1 MNNLEGFQNSNNV
14 SGEIEG
20 IDFKKIFTKL
30 VSKWLWF
37 VASIIVCIIFAFFY
51 VKVTAPLYQI
61 NAQLLV
67 NGSDKS
73 SGGGGQ
79 ASALMDLGGLVGS
92 KSSVENEVEIIK
104 TRFLMEQVVREM
116 KLNIL
121 YYTKTTFARRELY
134 KPPFKI
140 TIIRGLDTIV
150 NTEINVKK
158 ISNSKIRVS
167 KSNFSKDVNW
177 GESFDLKGVG
187 QVSLSAESGLLMTN
201 VDYVV
206 SILSI
211 DERVSDLMQQ
221 LLVDTKNI
229 KVTIMS
235 LGLKYPLPKKGED
248 ILNTLIDRYIK
259 ANLSDKNA
267 IADSTDKFI
276 KERLSIISAELGSVE
291 DKVESFKE
299 KNQLADMSEQ
309 GKLLVQNTSEFGA
322 ELAKAETQV
331 AIISDLEKYLQDSAK
346 NKRVFPTS
354 LLPSDMVFSG
364 LMSQYNSLLVER
376 DRLLLSDT
384 QESPFVKN
392 LDDQIKGLRSGILAN
407 IQSTKNSFV
416 VTRNKLRNQLNE
428 ADSRIQGVPQIEK
441 NYLKLARNKEI
452 KQELYVFLM
461 QKAEETAIS
470 KTANLPVAKVIDP
483 PKAAIWPISPKKGM
497 TYVVALFLG
506 LMIPLGVIGMLQML
520 DTAIGTKEDIIN
532 LTSVPIVGEINHN
545 NSSDNLIVAN
555 HNRSAI
561 SEQFRA
567 LRTNL
572 SFYLKKPMGNVVL
585 LTSSMSGEG
594 KSFTA
599 INLANILA
607 LSGRKVLLME
617 LDLRKPGLS
626 AKLGIDNNIGFSN
639 FTIDANIKIHDII
652 KPLQINNNMFIIS
665 SGPLPPNPAET
676 LISEHMPALM
686 EMLKREFDYIIMDAP
701 PIGIIAD
708 AQLLAPYAD
717 ATLYLVRQKITRKDQ
732 MAIVEE
738 LNRSRKMSNIGIIV
752 NDINGKEYGYG
763 YGYGNYGVN
772 EEKSVWK
779 NFFKRS
785 RSN

>member
-1 MNNLEGFQNSNNV
+1 MNNIEGFQNSNNV
-14 SGEIEG
+14 FREADG
-20 IDFKKIFTKL
+20 IDFKKIFNKL
-30 VSKWLWF
+30 LSKWLWF
-37 VASIIVCIIFAFFY
+37 VSSIIICLVIAALYIKF
-51 VKVTAPLYQI
+51 TPPLYQI

-67 NGSDKS
+67 NGAEK
-73 SGGGGQ
+73 GGGGAGQ

-121 YYTKTTFARRELY
+121 YYSKSSFAKHELY
-134 KPPFKI
+134 QPPFKI
-140 TIIRGLDTIV
+140 NILKSVDTIAT
-150 NTEINVKK
+150 TEIKVVK
-158 ISNSKIRVS
+158 ISSNKLKVS
-167 KSNFSKDVNW
+167 SSNFSKEVFF
-177 GESFDLKGVG
+177 GEYFNLAGVG
-187 QVSLSAESGLLMTN
+187 TVTISAETGIIMNSS
-201 VDYVV
+201 DYVV
-206 SILSI
+206 SIQSI
-211 DERVSDLMQQ
+211 DARVSDLMQQ

-235 LGLKYPLPKKGED
+235 LGLKYSLPKKGED
-248 ILNTLIDRYIK
+248 ILNTLIKRYIQV
-259 ANLSDKNA
+259 NLSDKNA

-276 KERLSIISAELGSVE
+276 KERLNIISAELGNVE

-299 KNQLADMSEQ
+299 RNKLADMSEQ
-309 GKLLVQNTSEFGA
+309 GRLLVQNTGEFGT
-322 ELAKAETQV
+322 ELAKAEAQFT
-331 AIISDLEKYLQDSAK
+331 IISDLEKYLQDNEK

-364 LMSQYNSLLVER
+364 LMSQYNSLLIEK
-376 DRLLLSDT
+376 DKLLLSDT
-384 QESPFVKN
+384 QDSPFIKN
-392 LDDQIKGLRSGILAN
+392 LDEQIKGLRNAILSN
-407 IQSTKNSFV
+407 IQSTKNSV
-416 VTRNKLRNQLNE
+416 IVNRNKLKSQLAE
-428 ADSRIQGVPQIEK
+428 ADSKIQGVPQIEK

-497 TYVVALFLG
+497 ISVIALFMG
-506 LMIPLGVIGMLQML
+506 LITPLIFIGIMQLT
-520 DTAIGTKEDIIN
+520 DTRISTKEDIVS
-532 LTSVPIVGEINHN
+532 LTRVPIVGEINHN

-555 HNRSAI
+555 HTRSAI

-572 SFYLKKPMGNVVL
+572 SFYLKKSMGNVIL

-626 AKLGIDNNIGFSN
+626 AKLGIGNNIGFSN
-639 FTIDANIKIHDII
+639 FTIDSSIKIQDII

-676 LISEHMPALM
+676 LISEHMPSLM

-708 AQLLAPYAD
+708 AQLLASYAD

-732 MAIVEE
+732 MSIVEE
-738 LNRSRKMSNIGIIV
+738 LNQLGKMKNIGIIV
-752 NDINGKEYGYG
+752 NDINGKDYGYG
-763 YGYGNYGVN
+763 YGYGNYGENNVDN
-772 EEKSVWK
+772 WFMKI
-779 NFFKRS
+779 FKRK
-785 RSN
+785 